1 MPTAPD
7 RGRQRGHPL
16 GMGQRRGNPRH
27 RPNPPGARPRTTC
40 PHRGRDH
47 RTRNRR
53 VSAQPPRRPG
63 HPTHAGPASIP
74 TAPGFL
80 RRHPHD
86 RGTHRKPGQR
96 SRFHHQHPRGPR
108 IGQPSTA
115 HHRIDLH
122 QRTMQ
127 RLPRRA
133 RTTHPPQH
141 PATPTRN
148 RPTTPTPTLDHT
160 IIQVAV
166 AISALQ
172 WRGSQTSDPVE
183 TPSKGLLARHPN
195 HWGADAHG
203 WPSLSGDRRLG
214 GPAWARSGCCRA
226 PAGTAGRPESGCRSS
241 ASNGRTQTGLIAD
254 KGERARARRCALC
267 SDAVP
272 DRR

>member
-40 PHRGRDH
+40 PHRGQDH

-96 SRFHHQHPRGPR
+96 SRFHHQHPQGPR

-148 RPTTPTPTLDHT
+148 RPTTPTPTPRPHDHPGR
-160 IIQVAV
+160 
-166 AISALQ
+166 
-172 WRGSQTSDPVE
+172 RGHQRPPMARQSDQRPRGNPVE
-183 TPSKGLLARHPN
+183 GITSPP
-195 HWGADAHG
+195 
-203 WPSLSGDRRLG
+203 
-214 GPAWARSGCCRA
+214 
-226 PAGTAGRPESGCRSS
+226 PESLGRRRSRL
-241 ASNGRTQTGLIAD
+241 AQL
-254 KGERARARRCALC
+254 ER
-267 SDAVP
+267 
-272 DRR
+272 